1 MKTQNFALVLGLTGL
16 AVLLQT
22 NKASALDFSFSYT
35 ANGVTTQGILNTTT
49 TSTSGQYLITGI
61 TNGTRG
67 STSIS
72 YVSVN
77 TYAYN
82 DNLLTPNAS
91 DCNKLTYGGFD
102 YSANGVI
109 YTIFDNT
116 TSYGEINNIDNP
128 SGNATPNFSFTT
140 LNVSQVQVP
149 FDFNPTQG
157 LVLGLGLS
165 TGLGICKKKL
175 ARKSTII

>member
-67 STSIS
+67 GTQIS
-72 YVSVN
+72 YVN
-77 TYAYN
+77 ANGYGDN
-82 DNLLTPNAS
+82 DNLLIPNAS
-91 DCNKLTYGGFD
+91 NPNKLDIDGFD
-102 YSANGVI
+102 YSANGVTYNI
-109 YTIFDNT
+109 GNYGSN
-116 TSYGEINNIDNP
+116 SYYEENSVTAP
-128 SGNATPNFSFTT
+128 SGDGNGQFTFATF
-140 LNVSQVQVP
+140 NVSQVP

-175 ARKSTII
+175 ARKSTVI